1 MFSVWDCCFCWC
13 LMLQCSFFRY
23 FTHVI
28 PFTGMVFSDVILHPS
43 WLDFMPL
50 EAARRERLRREEE
63 ERQRLAL
70 ECLGFKWP
78 KFLQV
83 GDSWRMDSP
92 DLDTWLGS
100 PPFIS
105 HYLGHLE
112 GDPGPILKGDL
123 RSPWFLTTSAGM
135 ILQVVGQLLGWLF
148 LGILYRPLPVIS
160 RGPWLHL

>member
-1 MFSVWDCCFCWC
+1 
-13 LMLQCSFFRY
+13 
-23 FTHVI
+23 
-28 PFTGMVFSDVILHPS
+28 
-43 WLDFMPL
+43 MPL

-70 ECLGFKWP
+70 ECPGFKWP

-83 GDSWRMDSP
+83 GDSWRMGSP

-112 GDPGPILKGDL
+112 EDPGPILKGDL
-123 RSPWFLTTSAGM
+123 RSPWFLTTYIRWDDPPSSWSAAGLT
-135 ILQVVGQLLGWLF
+135 IF
-148 LGILYRPLPVIS
+148 SILYRPLPVIS
-160 RGPWLHL
+160 RGA